1 MPKYLWH
8 LQQKCHDFCKKSLT
22 PYHYIHITSHFA
34 FFHTLLDFFN
44 QSPRLLNIYN
54 PALCVFALCAIS
66 LPPIYRKVRGLCVYY
81 NFDRLS
87 VKWNQILI
95 PQEASR
101 CLAPFRSQNRRFEA
115 TYICNTFSCIAGT
128 RCAWSG
134 IFFFMRQFLL
144 PKWLIHFNDSSLKII
159 ILAWL
164 M

>member
-54 PALCVFALCAIS
+54 PALCVFALCGVF
-66 LPPIYRKVRGLCVYY
+66 LPPDL
-81 NFDRLS
+81 
-87 VKWNQILI
+87 
-95 PQEASR
+95 PQS
-101 CLAPFRSQNRRFEA
+101 
-115 TYICNTFSCIAGT
+115 AGFM
-128 RCAWSG
+128 C
-134 IFFFMRQFLL
+134 IFFISVYFKIERLALIRKPLFYPFLETSL
-144 PKWLIHFNDSSLKII
+144 KKSVQCLGTMEWLINTMENKGRFD
-159 ILAWL
+159 